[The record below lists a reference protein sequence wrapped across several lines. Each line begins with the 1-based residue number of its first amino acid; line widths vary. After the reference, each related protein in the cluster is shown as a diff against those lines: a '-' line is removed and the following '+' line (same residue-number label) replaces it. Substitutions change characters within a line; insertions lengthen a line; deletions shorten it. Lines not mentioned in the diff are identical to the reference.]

1 MNKNTKHTNVM
12 ESSKKVL
19 YHITRIENKDKILKE
34 GLIPNNGKIFLFEDV
49 DAPYPEGL
57 FRFDKWTNN
66 MRLIPVSD
74 IIAKLEL
81 MISDYSLFKV
91 TTDLETFPDNEC
103 GEYDVMK
110 YQYYVKKPIKD
121 VEYLGDFTIG
131 KFWDYELLK
140 EKYHVPPGFKVVHL
154 KNEKVNLGFV
164 IQKPKGLQYGLTN

>member
-1 MNKNTKHTNVM
+1 MKLFKKKNVM
-12 ESSKKVL
+12 SNPKREL

-164 IQKPKGLQYGLTN
+164 IQKPKGCQMS